1 MDFYKERIELAAVFR
16 WIAKLNMHESV
27 VNHFSCAVGKDRRYF
42 LINPG
47 GYHFSLMKASDL
59 ILIDTQNINKSINE
73 LEEDHKPLITA
84 LDVHKNIHEKVDNAI
99 CVLHVHSKFATSIS
113 TIKNQKNKDRN
124 WAGYLPPIDQNTMRF
139 YERIVIDKDYG
150 GLAKGDEAVRLSNQ
164 IKDKNI
170 LLLGHHGVLVVG
182 KSIAKA
188 FDDLYYFEK
197 ACETYVTA
205 LSMGQELEILSH
217 EIAEK
222 TAKQWENF
230 KPENIAD
237 LHLKS
242 IIKLLEK
249 EDSSFKN

>member
-1 MDFYKERIELAAVFR
+1 MDFLKERIELAAVFR

-27 VNHFSCAVGKDRRYF
+27 VNHFSCAVGKDRRFF

-59 ILIDTQNINKSINE
+59 ILIDTQNIENSIND
-73 LEEDHKPLITA
+73 LQDDHKPLITA
-84 LDVHKNIHEKVDNAI
+84 LDVHKNIHNKVENAI
-99 CVLHVHSKFATSIS
+99 CVLHVHSKFATAIS
-113 TIKNQKNKDRN
+113 TIKNNKNNDQN

-139 YERIVIDKDYG
+139 YERIAIDKDYG
-150 GLAKGDEAVRLSNQ
+150 GLAKGDEAVRLANQ
-164 IKDKNI
+164 IQNKNI
-170 LLLGHHGVLVVG
+170 LLLGHHGVLVIG

-205 LSMGQELEILSH
+205 LSMGKEIEILSH

-230 KPENIAD
+230 KPSNIHE

-242 IIKLLEK
+242 IIELLEK
-249 EDSSFKN
+249 EDPSFKN